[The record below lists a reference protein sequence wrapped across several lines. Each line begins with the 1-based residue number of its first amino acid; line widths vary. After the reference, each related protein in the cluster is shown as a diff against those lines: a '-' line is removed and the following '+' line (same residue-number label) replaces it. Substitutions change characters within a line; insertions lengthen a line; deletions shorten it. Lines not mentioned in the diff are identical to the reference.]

1 MDNSNKKMIPNQFDV
16 IVVGGG
22 HAGSE
27 AAYVT
32 AKGGM
37 KTLLVT
43 MNLDTIGQM
52 SCNPAIGGIAKGQI
66 VKEIDALGGLMGRV
80 IDITGIHFK
89 MLNRSKGPA
98 VWAPRAQAEKK
109 MYQNHVKW
117 KLEQTPNLILR
128 QDTVESLVIE
138 NDTVKGVITGRNHT
152 CYANYVIL
160 TTGTFLRGLIHIGEY
175 KAIGGRI
182 AELTSIGLSECLM
195 HYQFKLGRLKTGTP
209 PRVLKKS
216 IDFSK
221 MEIQEPDDDPIPFS
235 YSTDKIIQQQ
245 INCYITYTNDEVH
258 KLIMQN
264 LHRAPMYNG
273 QIQTVGPRYCP
284 SIEDKVVRFADKPRH
299 RIFVEPEG
307 VHTGEVYLNGIS
319 TSLPEEIQWEML
331 RKIPGLE
338 EVEIMKPAYA
348 IEYDYVDPRE
358 LKPTLETKK
367 IKNLYFAGQ
376 INGTTG
382 YEEAGAQGIMAGI
395 NVLCRYKKMDPI
407 ILSRAEAY
415 IGVLIDDLVYKGVED
430 PYRMFTSRA
439 EHRLMLRQ
447 DNADFRL
454 MKYAH
459 QLGIISEDD
468 YLRMKERYDYIFKI
482 KNKFFTTGIRP
493 TEQFKEYLK
502 SKSIEDI
509 PQHYGKTVGE
519 FLRRP
524 EVSIEEMSIFIP
536 EILEIREDI
545 RKVIELEIKYEG
557 YVKKELENIERREK
571 FKKLKIPEDFD
582 YEKVL
587 GLKKE
592 AIEKL
597 KKYRPANLDAAS
609 RISGIDPPDI
619 DLLFIRIKELINEM

>member
-1 MDNSNKKMIPNQFDV
+1 MNEKYTIPNHFDV

-27 AAYVT
+27 AAHIT

-37 KTLLVT
+37 KTLLIT

-66 VKEIDALGGLMGRV
+66 VKEIDALGGIMGKI
-80 IDITGIHFK
+80 IDKTGIHFK

-109 MYQNHVKW
+109 AYQNHVKW
-117 KLEQTPNLILR
+117 HLEATPNLYLR
-128 QDTVESLVIE
+128 QDTVESLLIE
-138 NDTVKGVITGRNHT
+138 DNVVRGVITGRGHT
-152 CYANYVIL
+152 LYSDFVIL
-160 TTGTFLRGLIHIGEY
+160 TTGTFLRGLIHIGEFQ
-175 KAIGGRI
+175 ARGGRI
-182 AELTSIGLSECLM
+182 SELAAMGLTESLI
-195 HYQFKLGRLKTGTP
+195 HYGFKVGRLKTGTP
-209 PRVLKKS
+209 PRVLKKT

-221 MEIQEPDDDPIPFS
+221 MEVQPPDEDPIPFS
-235 YSTDKIIQQQ
+235 YSTEKITQKQ
-245 INCYITYTNDEVH
+245 IDCYITYTNEEVH
-258 KLIMQN
+258 KIILAN

-273 QIQTVGPRYCP
+273 QIQSIGPRYCP
-284 SIEDKVVRFADKPRH
+284 SIEDKVVRFHDKPRH

-307 VHTGEVYLNGIS
+307 VNTGEVYLNGIS
-319 TSLPEEIQWEML
+319 TSLPEEIQWKIIRM
-331 RKIPGLE
+331 IPGLE
-338 EVEIMKPAYA
+338 EAEIMKPAYA

-358 LKPTLETKK
+358 LTPDLQTKK

-382 YEEAGAQGIMAGI
+382 YEEAAAQGIMAGI
-395 NVLCRYKKMDPI
+395 NVLCSYRKEPPL

-439 EHRLMLRQ
+439 EHRLLLRQ
-447 DNADFRL
+447 DNADYRL
-454 MKYAH
+454 MKYAYR
-459 QLGIISEDD
+459 LGLISEDEYRKMQD
-468 YLRMKERYDYIFKI
+468 KYDKMYDVKRKLFSVGIKPTTEFKQLLKE
-482 KNKFFTTGIRP
+482 KN
-493 TEQFKEYLK
+493 
-502 SKSIEDI
+502 IEDI
-509 PQHYGKTVGE
+509 PQHYGKTAGE

-524 EVSIEEMSIFIP
+524 EFAIEDFAIFVP
-536 EILEIREDI
+536 EVMELKEDL

-557 YVKKELENIERREK
+557 YVKKELELIERREK
-571 FKKLKIPEDFD
+571 IKKTAIPDDFD
-582 YEKVL
+582 YEKVV

-597 KKYRPANLDAAS
+597 KKFKPKDLESAS

-619 DLLFIRIKELINEM
+619 DLLYLKIQQMAK